1 MGKLRVT
8 DRVSLVVA
16 FGQHDGFQSCWV
28 CGSRAPAK
36 VELHEDFGKDMT
48 ARKLRDLL
56 VTTSGMAISLDFVD
70 GERRRPCKSEDCETY
85 RRHDAIMTEY
95 PPESVAAMVAVLD
108 NLISGG
114 GGK

>member
-1 MGKLRVT
+1 
-8 DRVSLVVA
+8 
-16 FGQHDGFQSCWV
+16 
-28 CGSRAPAK
+28 